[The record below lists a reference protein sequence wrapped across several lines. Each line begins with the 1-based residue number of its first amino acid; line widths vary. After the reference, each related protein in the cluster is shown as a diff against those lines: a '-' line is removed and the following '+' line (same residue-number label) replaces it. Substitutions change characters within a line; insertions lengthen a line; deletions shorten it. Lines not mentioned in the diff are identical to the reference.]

1 MKALARDVVV
11 DTVAG
16 RIRGRMSDGVA
27 AFKGI
32 PYAAPPFG
40 RNRFLPPQPPTAW
53 KGVRDAVTYG
63 PVSPQTPYPPPFY
76 ELLGDQGPYS
86 EDCLNLNVWTPDP
99 SSDARLPVMVWIPGG
114 AFARGAGSLPVYDGS
129 RFARDGVVCVTI
141 NYRLGADGFLYL
153 DGATSNRGLLDQ
165 VAALTWV
172 RENIAAFGGDA
183 ANVTVF
189 GESAG
194 AFSIGSLLAMPS
206 ARGLFRRAILQSG
219 AAHHSISTQ
228 TGKIVTDLRAGTLGI
243 EPTAAAMAAVPLDRF
258 VAEQTRVAGELALR
272 PDPARWGE
280 VAANGMLFEPIVDG
294 EVLPARPIER
304 LEAGASRHLDIM
316 IGTTTE
322 EWRFFMVP
330 TGVIDQVNEERL
342 ALGVARHGLRPEA
355 AMGVYRSSRPGAS
368 PGDVLSAVV
377 TDWFFRIPAIRLAE
391 AHDRAGGTPFVYEFA
406 WRSSLFDGRLGACH
420 ALDIPFVFDHLEL
433 SSMTGERPPQALA
446 DAMHRA
452 WIAFA
457 REGDPGWPAYNSQ
470 DRVVMHFADGGGTL
484 AADPQAAERRLW
496 DGVR

>member
-1 MKALARDVVV
+1 MSTVARDVVV
-11 DTVAG
+11 RTGPGQVHG
-16 RIRGRMSDGVA
+16 LITDGIA
-27 AFKGI
+27 TFKGL

-40 RNRFLPPQPPTAW
+40 RNRFLAPQSVEPWP
-53 KGVRDAVTYG
+53 GVREAVDYG
-63 PVSPQTPYPPPFY
+63 PVAPQAPYPPPFY
-76 ELLGDQGPYS
+76 ALLGDQGRPG

-99 SSDARLPVMVWIPGG
+99 TADAHLPVMVWIPGG

-129 RFARDGVVCVTI
+129 RFARHGVVCVTI

-153 DGATSNRGLLDQ
+153 DRAASNRGLLDQ

-172 RENIAAFGGDA
+172 RDNIAAFGGDA

-194 AFSIGSLLAMPS
+194 AFSIGSLIAMPP

-219 AAHHSISTQ
+219 AAHHSISMQ
-228 TGKIVTDLRAGTLGI
+228 TGRTITSLLAGALGI
-243 EPTAAAMAAVPLDRF
+243 EPTAAAMAAVPLDQL
-258 VAEQTRVAGELALR
+258 VVEQTRLAAELALK

-304 LEAGASRHLDIM
+304 IETGSSRGLDIL

-330 TGVIDQVNEERL
+330 TGAIDQVSEQQL
-342 ALGVARHGLRPEA
+342 TLGAAARGLRQEA
-355 AMGVYRSSRPGAS
+355 LAAYRSSRPGAS
-368 PGDVLSAVV
+368 PGDLLSAVV

-391 AHDRAGGTPFVYEFA
+391 AHDRARRTPFVYEFA
-406 WRSSLFDGRLGACH
+406 WSSPLFDGKLGACH
-420 ALDIPFVFDHLEL
+420 ALEIPFVFDHLEL
-433 SSMTGERPPQALA
+433 SRMTGDRPPQVLA

-457 REGDPGWPAYNSQ
+457 TSGNPGWPPYNSE
-470 DRVVMHFADGGGTL
+470 DRVVMHFADDGGTL
-484 AADPQAAERRLW
+484 EADPQASLRWLW